1 MDNAGVWFYFIDK
14 MLLSKWSTDHEKV
27 LYTAVMALMAWCDM
41 VCTSEFEAQYN
52 AVLSAVQSG
61 QIMMEMLN
69 SAVERVL
76 IFKQSIGIL

>member
-1 MDNAGVWFYFIDK
+1 MAG
-14 MLLSKWSTDHEKV
+14 
-27 LYTAVMALMAWCDM
+27 CDM